1 MFNKVTKFNF
11 KPSKDDGRFLVYS
24 NKFNDLVDELQ
35 SVFTAAST
43 LVLSQLTATAATITT
58 LTSTT
63 GNITTVNA
71 TTVDADNILVP
82 VVTAAALGAVGNA
95 INTTGK
101 SAGKLVFNSND
112 DTLYVAKGALAAS
125 DWAPSDGGAAIT
137 PA

>member
-1 MFNKVTKFNF
+1 MFSKVTEFNF
-11 KPSKDDGRFLVYS
+11 KPSKDNGRFRVYS
-24 NKFNDLVDELQ
+24 KQFNELVDELQ

-43 LVLSQLTATAATITT
+43 LALSSLTATTATITT

-82 VVTAAALGAVGNA
+82 VTTSALLGDAAGA
-95 INTTGK
+95 INTANK
-101 SAGKLVFNSND
+101 SIGKLVFNTTD
-112 DTLYVAKGALAAS
+112 DTLYVATGVAAVD
-125 DWAPSDGGAAIT
+125 DWAPSDGGVAIT